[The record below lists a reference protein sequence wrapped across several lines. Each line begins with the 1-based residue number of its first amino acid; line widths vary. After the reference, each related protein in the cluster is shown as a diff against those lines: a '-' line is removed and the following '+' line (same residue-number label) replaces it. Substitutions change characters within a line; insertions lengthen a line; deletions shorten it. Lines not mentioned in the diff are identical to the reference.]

1 MEFSTEGYQERIEKP
16 WGYELIYT
24 PKNMSQTGKI
34 LFVRAGQRLSLQYHE
49 IKEETLCLFSG
60 SARIWLEN
68 QAGEIEKIIMEPQ
81 RGYSVISGQRH
92 RIEAIE
98 DSFIIEV
105 SSPEK
110 GKTVRIE
117 DEYSRT
123 DETEEMRMQEN
134 RGWEA

>member
-1 MEFSTEGYQERIEKP
+1 MEFSTEGYQEKIEKP

-24 PKNMSQTGKI
+24 PKNMPQAGKI
-34 LFVRAGQRLSLQYHE
+34 LFVRSGQKLSLQYHE
-49 IKEETLCLFSG
+49 SKEETLCLFSG
-60 SARIWLEN
+60 QARIWLEN
-68 QAGEIEKIIMEPQ
+68 SAGAIEKINMEPQ
-81 RGYSVISGQRH
+81 CGYSVVSGQRH
-92 RIEAIE
+92 RIEAME

-123 DETEEMRMQEN
+123 DETEEMRAQKN